1 MQDRIQSPSAL
12 PALGQS
18 AGAVLVPTVGSGE
31 ARNLTPLAGKVQ
43 NHSNPARVELD
54 KASFVHKPSNTN
66 KYDKI
71 RCALQSR
78 TAHTFT
84 ALHLQR
90 ARQSPQESQL

>member
-54 KASFVHKPSNTN
+54 KASIVHKPSNTN
-66 KYDKI
+66 KVPIKYG
-71 RCALQSR
+71 ALY
-78 TAHTFT
+78 
-84 ALHLQR
+84 
-90 ARQSPQESQL
+90 SPAPLTLL

>member
-18 AGAVLVPTVGSGE
+18 AGTVLVPTAGSGE

-54 KASFVHKPSNTN
+54 KASIVHKPSNTN
-66 KYDKI
+66 EYDKI

-78 TAHTFT
+78 TAHTFIPT
-84 ALHLQR
+84 PFPA
-90 ARQSPQESQL
+90 